1 MFLEDNAV
9 DQTQRQAHPVGS
21 PNLRLDFQNPI
32 SYPNETIAYHARIGQ
47 EGVIPDRFVSGDL
60 INRRKGSEE
69 ANHTTIGG
77 DGPA

>member
-1 MFLEDNAV
+1 MFLEDDAV
-9 DQTQRQAHPVGS
+9 DRTQRQAHPVGS
-21 PNLRLDFQNPI
+21 PNLRLAFQNPI
-32 SYPNETIAYHARIGQ
+32 RYPHETIANHTRIGQ
-47 EGVIPDRFVSGDL
+47 EGVIPDRFASGDL